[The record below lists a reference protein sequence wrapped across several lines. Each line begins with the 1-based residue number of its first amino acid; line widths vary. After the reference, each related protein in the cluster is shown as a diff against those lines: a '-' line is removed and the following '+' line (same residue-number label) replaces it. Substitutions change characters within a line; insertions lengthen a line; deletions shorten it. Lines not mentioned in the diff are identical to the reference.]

1 MRLAAILSIILS
13 LALPASSVAG
23 ESSTDARLNSEQI
36 ANEVLG
42 AMDRTAD
49 PCANFYRYSCGTWI
63 DNAEI
68 PPDRPRWVRSF
79 SVLRE
84 NNREVIRELIE
95 QAAEDPGSDP
105 DRQRVG
111 AYYGAC
117 MDEAAVEE
125 AGTTVLEPLFEAI
138 AGIDDAEALFRVA
151 GTLYRQGI
159 GSLFGVGIFEDFKN
173 PEVYITHLVQGGL
186 GLPDRDYYLSEDP
199 KKRELL
205 ADYEAHVARMFELI
219 GEAKQKAATHAA
231 QVVALETRLAT
242 ASRERTEMRNY
253 DKQINRADRYG
264 LAKLNPGIPWVAFLR
279 AAGHPDINDFNIRT
293 PEFFDALE
301 ELVAD
306 TEIEQLKTYLRW
318 HVVDATANR
327 LPAAFVDANFEF
339 YGAKLSGQKEIQVR
353 WKRCVSAT
361 SGALGEAIGR
371 LYVDAMFAG
380 DSKGKALEM
389 IHDIE
394 KAFENNLETVAWM
407 DDETR
412 ARAVTKLEAVRNKIG
427 YPDRWRDYSKMK
439 IGTESYFSNALA
451 AAEHE
456 FDYQANKAG
465 KPVDKKEWIMTPQT
479 VNAGYNPLGNEII
492 FPAGILQPPFFHRD
506 FPAVM
511 NYGGIGFAIG
521 HELTHGYD
529 DQGRKFDPSGKLEEW
544 WEPDVSE
551 RYTAKAQCV
560 DDYYSKYEVEP
571 GVNVNGKLTLGENIA
586 DLGGIKLVHRAYKLW
601 EKRHGT
607 PEPFVDGLSNDQL
620 LFVAGAQTWCAKI
633 SPEFL
638 RMQVTTDPHSPAQ
651 FRVDGPFSNL
661 PAFAEAFGCEVG
673 SPMRPEQFCAVW

>member
-1 MRLAAILSIILS
+1 VTIVSIGLALV
-13 LALPASSVAG
+13 LPASSTA
-23 ESSTDARLNSEQI
+23 EEASTGARLSQAQI
-36 ANEVLG
+36 ASDVLG
-42 AMDRTAD
+42 TMDRSAD
-49 PCANFYRYSCGTWI
+49 PCVDFYRYACGTWI

-84 NNREVIRELIE
+84 RNRDIIRELIE
-95 QAAEDPGSDP
+95 HAAADTGGDP

-111 AYYGAC
+111 NYYAAC
-117 MDEAAVEE
+117 MDEAAVEA
-125 AGTTVLEPLFEAI
+125 AGTEPLLPLLEKIAAI
-138 AGIDDAEALFRVA
+138 EDAESLFRVA
-151 GTLYRQGI
+151 GELRRQGI
-159 GSLFGVGIFEDFKN
+159 GSLFGVGVFEDFTD
-173 PEVYITHLVQGGL
+173 PDMYIAHLVQGGI

-199 KKRELL
+199 KKQELL
-205 ADYEAHVARMFELI
+205 ADYEKHVARMLELI
-219 GEAKQKAATHAA
+219 GEESESAAAHAA

-242 ASRERTEMRNY
+242 ASRERTEMRNL

-264 LAKLNPGIPWVAFLR
+264 LEKLNPDIPWTAYLA
-279 AAGHPDINDFNIRT
+279 AAGHPEMNDFNIRT

-301 ELVAD
+301 ELITD
-306 TEIEQLKTYLRW
+306 TDIELLKTYMRW
-318 HVVDATANR
+318 HLVDAMADQ
-327 LPAAFVDANFEF
+327 LPSAFVDANFEF
-339 YGAKLSGQKEIQVR
+339 YGAKLSGQQEIQDR

-371 LYVDAMFAG
+371 LYVDEMFAG

-394 KAFENNLETVAWM
+394 KAFENNLEAVAWM

-439 IGTESYFSNALA
+439 IGTESYFANALA

-456 FDYQANKAG
+456 FDYRASRAG
-465 KPVDKKEWIMTPQT
+465 EPVDKEEWLMTPQT

-506 FPAVM
+506 FPAAM
-511 NYGGIGFAIG
+511 NYGGIGFGIG

-529 DQGRKFDPSGKLEEW
+529 DQGRKFDPSGKLHEW
-544 WEPDVSE
+544 WEPEVSE
-551 RYTAKAQCV
+551 RYAKQAECV
-560 DDYYSKYEVEP
+560 ADFYSEYEIEP
-571 GVNVNGKLTLGENIA
+571 GVNINGELTLGENIA
-586 DLGGIKLVHRAYKLW
+586 DLGGIKLAYRAYKLW
-601 EKRHGT
+601 EERHGE
-607 PEPFVDGLSNDQL
+607 PEPFVEGLSNDQL
-620 LFVAGAQTWCAKI
+620 LFVAAAQTWCAKI

-638 RMQVTTDPHSPAQ
+638 RMQVTTDPHSPAMY
-651 FRVDGPFSNL
+651 RVNGPFTNL
-661 PAFAEAFGCEVG
+661 PVFGETFGCETG
-673 SPMRPEQFCAVW
+673 TQMRPEQICVVW